1 MQQQFGDQVT
11 ILGVGGRDDLRDMEE
26 FVAEFGVGGF
36 EHIADEDVEIWKTYN
51 ITSQPAF
58 VFINDDGTS
67 ETLISSLGLEG
78 LTARV
83 EALAAS

>member
-1 MQQQFGDQVT
+1 MQQEFGDQVT
-11 ILGVGGRDDLRDMEE
+11 ILGVAGRDDLRDMEE
-26 FVAEFGVGGF
+26 FVAEYGVGGF
-36 EHIADEDVEIWKTYN
+36 EHVADEDVEIWEAYG

-67 ETLISSLGLEG
+67 ETLISALGLEG

>member
-1 MQQQFGDQVT
+1 
-11 ILGVGGRDDLRDMEE
+11 MEE

-36 EHIADEDVEIWKTYN
+36 EHIADEDVEIWKAYN

-67 ETLISSLGLEG
+67 ETLISALGLER

-83 EALAAS
+83 EALIAS

>member
-11 ILGVGGRDDLRDMEE
+11 ILGVAGRDDLRDMEE
-26 FVAEFGVGGF
+26 FVAEYGIGGF
-36 EHIADEDVEIWKTYN
+36 EHVADEDVEIWKAYE

-67 ETLISSLGLEG
+67 ETLIASLGLEG
-78 LTARV
+78 LTSRV

>member
-1 MQQQFGDQVT
+1 MQQQFGDHVT
-11 ILGVGGRDDLRDMEE
+11 ILGVAGRDDLRDMEE

-36 EHIADEDVEIWKTYN
+36 EHIADEDVEIWKAYN

>member
-11 ILGVGGRDDLRDMEE
+11 ILGVAGRDDLRDMEE

-36 EHIADEDVEIWKTYN
+36 EHIADEDVEIWKAYN
-51 ITSQPAF
+51 VTSQPAF